1 MNVGHLRQLARMGGV
16 IPFGEVA
23 FCKTMCE
30 ICHKGDD
37 EENIVLCD
45 KCNKGF
51 HLYCVKPILPSVPSG
66 EWFCDNCREK
76 DRKKYISNRKKLEES
91 QSLIVDFF
99 KLDKPIPIVTKY
111 YFRKSTVASTTPMMT
126 AMPSKPPK
134 GRGYLCCYKP
144 STDPI
149 KIKSQHVALAS
160 AMFQQ
165 NIQYSY
171 ELVYRSGC
179 ATKMNNVKFDEER
192 HLLKVGLEERAQKKE
207 ICKSDREVYEQ
218 TIKMSKEGFMAPV
231 IVQQDDIQG

>member
-1 MNVGHLRQLARMGGV
+1 MLREETSGMNVGHLRRLARMGGT
-16 IPFGEVA
+16 IPFGELA
-23 FCKTMCE
+23 FCKTLCE
-30 ICHKGDD
+30 ICHRGDD

-51 HLYCVKPILPSVPSG
+51 HLYCLKPILPSVPSG

-99 KLDKPIPIVTKY
+99 KLDKPIPLVTKY
-111 YFRKSTVASTTPMMT
+111 YFRKSTVASTTPIMT
-126 AMPSKPPK
+126 PTPSKPSR
-134 GRGYLCCYKP
+134 GRGVLRCYKP

-179 ATKMNNVKFDEER
+179 PKKMNDVKYDEER
-192 HLLKVGLEERAQKKE
+192 HLLKVSIEGKDEE
-207 ICKSDREVYEQ
+207 
-218 TIKMSKEGFMAPV
+218 
-231 IVQQDDIQG
+231 